1 MNQHTQHIEWIPISE
16 IRIANPRARNK
27 VTFQNIVVNIG
38 NVGLKKP
45 ITVCRREPAPDGTVY
60 DLACGQGRIEALA
73 ALGETKVPAIV
84 IEANKEQRHLMS
96 LVENIA
102 RRRPSNTELV
112 REVRNLTERGYTPSS
127 IADKLGLHITY
138 IHNVVR
144 LLRKGEDRLIAE
156 VEAGTLPI
164 SVAVKI
170 AGASSKAVQQALN
183 DAYESGD
190 LRGGKFR
197 AVQKLITRRFS
208 KKHSDPAKPT
218 TVSGKDI
225 VREYQKQ
232 TQRQVAL
239 VQRAA
244 IVAQRLA
251 LLRSA
256 MKRLLGDDHFV
267 TLLRAEALDRLPEVL
282 ARRSA

>member
-1 MNQHTQHIEWIPISE
+1 LNQHTQHIEWIPISE

-45 ITVCRREPAPDGTVY
+45 ITVCRREPAPDGTAY

-73 ALGETKVPAIV
+73 ALGGTKVPAIV

-127 IADKLGLHITY
+127 IAEKLGLHITY

-197 AVQKLITRRFS
+197 AVQKLITQRFS

-218 TVSGKDI
+218 TVSSKDI

-267 TLLRAEALDRLPEVL
+267 TLLRAESLDRLPEVL

>member
-1 MNQHTQHIEWIPISE
+1 MNQQSQHIEWIPINE

-38 NVGLKKP
+38 HVGLKKP
-45 ITVCRREPAPDGTVY
+45 ITVCRREPDADGTVY
-60 DLACGQGRIEALA
+60 DLACGQGRLEALA
-73 ALGETKVPAIV
+73 ALGESKIPAIV
-84 IEANKEQRHLMS
+84 IEANREQRHLMS

-112 REVRNLTERGYTPSS
+112 REVRSLTERGYNAPS

-138 IHNVVR
+138 IQNVVR

-156 VEAGTLPI
+156 VEAGTLPL

-170 AGASSKAVQQALN
+170 AGASSKAVQKALN

-197 AVQKLITRRFS
+197 AVQTLIARRF
-208 KKHSDPAKPT
+208 AKTHPDST
-218 TVSGKDI
+218 NGKAVSGKDI
-225 VREYQKQ
+225 VREYK
-232 TQRQVAL
+232 
-239 VQRAA
+239 
-244 IVAQRLA
+244 
-251 LLRSA
+251 
-256 MKRLLGDDHFV
+256 KRLLSRICGV
-267 TLLRAEALDRLPEVL
+267 ILVPAVVLMCDRGQLPSP
-282 ARRSA
+282 RRCETRRIVW

>member
-1 MNQHTQHIEWIPISE
+1 LTQQLQHIEWIPISE

-27 VTFQNIVVNIG
+27 ITFQNIVVNIG

-45 ITVCRREPAPDGTVY
+45 ITVCRREPAADGTAY
-60 DLACGQGRIEALA
+60 DLACGQGRIEALV
-73 ALGETKVPAIV
+73 ALGESKVPAIV
-84 IEANKEQRHLMS
+84 IEANKEQRHLIS

-112 REVRNLTERGYTPSS
+112 REVRNLTDRGYSPSS

-138 IHNVVR
+138 INNVVR
-144 LLRKGEDRLIAE
+144 LLRKGEDKLIAE
-156 VEAGTLPI
+156 VEAGTLPL

-170 AGASSKAVQQALN
+170 AGASSKAVQKALN

-197 AVQKLITRRFS
+197 AVQKLIARRFA
-208 KKHSDPAKPT
+208 KTRSDPAKAKA
-218 TVSGKDI
+218 VSSKDI

-239 VQRAA
+239 VRRAA

-256 MKRLLGDDHFV
+256 MKRLLSDDHFV
-267 TLLRAEALDRLPEVL
+267 TLLRAESLDRLPEAL
-282 ARRSA
+282 AKRSA